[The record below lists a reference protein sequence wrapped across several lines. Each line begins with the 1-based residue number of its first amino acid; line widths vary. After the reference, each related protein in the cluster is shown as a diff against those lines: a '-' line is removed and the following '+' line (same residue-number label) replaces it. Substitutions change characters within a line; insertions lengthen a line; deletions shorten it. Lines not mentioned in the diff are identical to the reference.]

1 MRTSSRVGTTL
12 LRNTIAGQIGWLT
25 LLLMAT
31 GCRERAPATFG
42 VIFSGDTAG
51 WITPCG
57 CASNQSG
64 GLARRGT
71 LIDQNRNERPTL
83 FVDVGGSSSGTT
95 DYHQVKLESILRG
108 MMRMDLRAHNVG
120 KPETDLGPAVLRRL
134 ADATDA
140 PWLSTNLVPRAGDW
154 IPERLIIEQIGGCR
168 VGIAGVMDPD
178 MIDSDAWTA
187 RDPVSA
193 VIDAFDQSETDVRIV
208 LAYMDQQKLQ
218 SLAAALP
225 EVHGVLGGPTGQ
237 SMSPKQ
243 IGDVTVMSATNKGKY
258 VGKLV
263 FRGSADA
270 SNYRATDA
278 NVIEVSSDLKEDDR
292 QLDNLKHYYERL
304 STIDFSADQTGLVSG
319 LASGRDGY
327 EIAGSQRCAAC
338 HAADDSLWHR
348 SRHAHAWE
356 VLVSKGAQF
365 DPSCQQCHTTGYGL
379 EGGFR
384 NVAVSGQQV
393 HVGCENCHGPS
404 RQHVDN
410 PKIKTPW
417 VAARQCVRCHDR
429 ENSPHFQYDAYWAK
443 IIHGVD
449 PIRSGDASN
458 ASEAN
463 L

>member
-1 MRTSSRVGTTL
+1 MQNNFDRQVV
-12 LRNTIAGQIGWLT
+12 WLT
-25 LLLMAT
+25 LLVMAT
-31 GCRERAPATFG
+31 GCRQQPPATFG
-42 VIFSGDTAG
+42 LIFSGDTAG

-64 GLARRGT
+64 GLARRAT

-83 FVDVGGSSSGTT
+83 FVDVGGSSSGTSE
-95 DYHQVKLESILRG
+95 YHQVKLESILRG
-108 MMRMDLRAHNVG
+108 MVLMELRAHNVG
-120 KPETDLGPAVLRRL
+120 KPETDLGPAVLGRL
-134 ADATDA
+134 AEATDT
-140 PWLSTNLVPRAGDW
+140 PWLSTNLVPRDGDW
-154 IPERLIIEQIGGCR
+154 IPKRLIVERIGGCR

-193 VIDAFDQSETDVRIV
+193 IIDAFDQAETDVRIV
-208 LAYMDQQKLQ
+208 LAYMDQQELQ

-225 EVHGVLGGPTGQ
+225 EVHAVLGGPTGQ
-237 SMSPKQ
+237 SVSPKH

-258 VGKLV
+258 VGKLL
-263 FRGSADA
+263 FGSSAE
-270 SNYRATDA
+270 SRNYRATDA
-278 NVIEVSSDLKEDDR
+278 KVIEVSSELNEDDR
-292 QLDNLKHYYERL
+292 QLDNLKRYYERL
-304 STIDFSADQTGLVSG
+304 STLDFSADQTGLVSG
-319 LASGRDGY
+319 LTSGREGY
-327 EIAGSQRCAAC
+327 EIAGSQSCAAC
-338 HAADDSLWHR
+338 HAADDSVWHR

-379 EGGFR
+379 ESGFR
-384 NVAVSGQQV
+384 NVAASAEQV

-404 RQHVDN
+404 RRHVDN

-417 VAARQCVRCHDR
+417 VATRQCVRCHDR

-449 PIRSGDASN
+449 PLRSGDEPN
-458 ASEAN
+458 FSEAE